1 MHGEQVEGH
10 QQGCA
15 LARAEGHTQHSH
27 QAWPAAAPNL
37 MEGERE
43 KYRQLQEAEVV
54 VVIDHSYMAMVN
66 GHFIFRNVSCV
77 GRYLHG

>member
-1 MHGEQVEGH
+1 MCAGESRRSHAAFSSG
-10 QQGCA
+10 
-15 LARAEGHTQHSH
+15 LARCCSESDGGG
-27 QAWPAAAPNL
+27 
-37 MEGERE
+37 ERERE